1 MFIYEQR
8 TGRLRQG
15 DRVIAIGYSGRG
27 EHKNDPNSQHLR
39 GLGPLPRAAYLL
51 GDVQEHGAHGPL
63 AIHLVPIGGELFG
76 RSAFMV
82 HGDSKE
88 HPGEASEGCIIMPRP
103 IRELLISSRDRL
115 LVVISGDPVQELRAA

>member
-1 MFIYEQR
+1 MWIYEQR
-8 TGRLRQG
+8 TGRLRLG
-15 DRVIAIGYSGRG
+15 DRVVATGYSGHG

-51 GDVQEHGAHGPL
+51 GDYQVKGPHGPL

-88 HPGEASEGCIIMPRP
+88 HPGEASEGCIILARP
-103 IRELLISSRDRL
+103 IREMLIASRDRL
-115 LVVISGDPVQELRAA
+115 LVVLSGDPVQLAA